1 MKKRIERNT
10 IVNRKARARYQVLE
24 EFEAGLVLAGA
35 EVKSLRLGR
44 GGISEAFVRI
54 RENEAWIHNM
64 VIPAYQGGHED
75 YDSSK
80 TRKLLLHK
88 RELLRFTKRME
99 GKNLVLVPLKLYFR
113 HNRAK
118 LLVGL
123 ARGTKEYE
131 RREDLKKRDMHR
143 ELRRQFKEAQIK

>member
-1 MKKRIERNT
+1 MKR
-10 IVNRKARARYQVLE
+10 
-24 EFEAGLVLAGA
+24 
-35 EVKSLRLGR
+35 LRWGR

-54 RENEAWIHNM
+54 KDNEAWVHNM
-64 VIPAYQGGHED
+64 VVPAYQGAGED
-75 YDSSK
+75 YDPAK

-88 RELLRFTKRME
+88 RELLRLAKRME
-99 GKNLVLVPLKLYFR
+99 GKSLVLVPLKLYFK

-123 ARGTKEYE
+123 CRGTKEYE
-131 RREDLKKRDMHR
+131 RREQIKQRDMHR

>member
-1 MKKRIERNT
+1 MTNKKENGT

-24 EFEAGLVLAGA
+24 ELEVGLVLEGA

-54 RENEAWIHNM
+54 SEGEAWVHNM
-64 VIPAYQGGHED
+64 VVPAYQGGHED
-75 YDSSK
+75 YDPSK
-80 TRKLLLHK
+80 TRKLLLHR
-88 RELLRFTKRME
+88 RELLRLSKRME
-99 GKNLVLVPLKLYFR
+99 GKNLALVPLKLYFK

-118 LLVGL
+118 LLIGL
-123 ARGTKEYE
+123 AWGVKEYE
-131 RREDLKKRDMHR
+131 RRDELKKKDLHR

>member
-1 MKKRIERNT
+1 MKKHEVGT
-10 IVNRKARARYQVLE
+10 IINRKARARYRVME
-24 EFEAGLVLAGA
+24 EVEVGLVLTGN

-54 RENEAWIHNM
+54 KDNEAWVHNM
-64 VIPAYQGGHED
+64 VIPAYQGANED
-75 YDSSK
+75 YDPSK
-80 TRKLLLHK
+80 TRKLLLHR
-88 RELLRFTKRME
+88 RELLRLSKRME
-99 GKNLVLVPLKLYFR
+99 GKSLVLIPLKLYFK

-131 RREDLKKRDMHR
+131 RREEIKKRDLHR

>member
-1 MKKRIERNT
+1 MKKQREKNT
-10 IVNRKARARYQVLE
+10 IVNRKARSRYQVLE
-24 EFEAGLVLAGA
+24 EVEAGVVLLGP

-44 GGISEAFVRI
+44 GGVSEAFVRI
-54 RENEAWIHNM
+54 KEGEAWVHNM
-64 VIPAYQGGHED
+64 VVPAYQGGDEN
-75 YDSSK
+75 YDPSK

-88 RELLRFTKRME
+88 RELLRLSKRME
-99 GKNLVLVPLKLYFR
+99 GKGLVLVPLKLYWR

-131 RREDLKKRDMHR
+131 RREILKERDMHR

>member
-1 MKKRIERNT
+1 MTKKQEHNMI
-10 IVNRKARARYQVLE
+10 INRKARARYKVLE
-24 EFEAGLVLAGA
+24 EVEAGLVLKGP

-54 RENEAWIHNM
+54 KDNEAWVHNM
-64 VIPAYQGGHED
+64 VVPAYQGADER
-75 YDSSK
+75 YDPGK

-88 RELLRFTKRME
+88 RELLRLSKRME
-99 GKNLVLVPLKLYFR
+99 GKSLVLVPLKLYWK

-131 RREDLKKRDMHR
+131 RREELKQKDMHR